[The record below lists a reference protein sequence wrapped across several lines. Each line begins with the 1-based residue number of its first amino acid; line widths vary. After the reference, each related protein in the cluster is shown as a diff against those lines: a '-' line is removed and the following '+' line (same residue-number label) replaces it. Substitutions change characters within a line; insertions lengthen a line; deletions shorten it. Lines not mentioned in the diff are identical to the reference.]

1 MNKEIRG
8 IVSFSNF
15 PFFITM
21 AKKNR
26 DNTKKTTKKPITYG
40 FELEYN
46 SRQTAEQLLLSVKY
60 LGEGLIP
67 PGIEL
72 KEALSQMTPEDA
84 KKAKRKFRKVFRR
97 FKKTVAPDVDGSHWG
112 EEGKTPTKYQKLRRK
127 MFVEASYIMA
137 MFDPTDD
144 KSSS

>member
-1 MNKEIRG
+1 MSKNNRG
-8 IVSFSNF
+8 
-15 PFFITM
+15 
-21 AKKNR
+21 
-26 DNTKKTTKKPITYG
+26 NTKKTNKKPITYG

-60 LGEGLIP
+60 LEEGLIP
-67 PGIEL
+67 PGINI
-72 KEALSQMTPEDA
+72 KEALSQMTPDEA
-84 KKAKRKFRKVFRR
+84 KRAKRKFRKVFRR
-97 FKKTVAPDVDGSHWG
+97 FKKSVEVDKEGNHWG
-112 EEGKTPTKYQKLRRK
+112 AEGETPTKYQKLRRK